1 MFNPAADFFDAM
13 NHIAVEYSDSL
24 GTFSTRAAFAESDR
38 AFRTTGRDDLI
49 GSSSSAVVIAD
60 PRYKRGGKL
69 TAGATIYR
77 INTVIPSNI
86 PGLSDL
92 ALQRLEGAAALV
104 FDATDQVPLEDT
116 LEYQGTVYPCHANR
130 TAEVEELGKDGTR
143 KVVARVLIA
152 VRVSDLPNIKGGDK
166 ITFDGRLRPIARV
179 MADGVGFLKLLV

>member
-1 MFNPAADFFDAM
+1 MFNPAADFLDAM
-13 NHIAVEYSDSL
+13 GSVAVEYTDS
-24 GTFSTRAAFAESDR
+24 TVAFAARAAFAESDK

-49 GSSSSAVVIAD
+49 GSSTSAVVLKD
-60 PRYKRGGKL
+60 PRYKKGGKL
-69 TAGATIYR
+69 TAGATVYR
-77 INTVIPSNI
+77 INTVVPSNI

-152 VRVSDLPNIKGGDK
+152 VRVSDLPNIKAGDK
-166 ITFDGRLRPIARV
+166 ILFDDRVRPIARV